1 MLNTYDISVI
11 LRFEKGFPADLLI
24 RCIQLVEQAVYNS
37 ELMELKLLFEETVN
51 LFDMPSN
58 KAEDLFHKM
67 QDDLAQYKGQTLR
80 IEGASK
86 GSLLLAGV
94 VISIA
99 SPLIMLTFGESIKD
113 AWKKTKLYK
122 KIEDVLLWT
131 WKGKVE
137 DIGKNIESSARDD
150 DKLISNGVIAEVK
163 AHKDIG
169 ENKLNVKIVVQISLP
184 ANREALPTYGE
195 NMNKIIEYID
205 LNQRDRKDEGPSSS
219 HNSGRGRIKH

>member
-1 MLNTYDISVI
+1 MLNSYDINVI

-37 ELMELKLLFEETVN
+37 ELMELKLLFEETVKF
-51 LFDMPSN
+51 FDMPSN
-58 KAEDLFHKM
+58 KAEDLFSKLR
-67 QDDLAQYKGQTLR
+67 DDLAHYKGQTLR
-80 IEGASK
+80 IETASE

-99 SPLIMLTFGESIKD
+99 SPLIIFTFGESIKD

-137 DIGKNIESSARDD
+137 DIGKNIEDAARDD
-150 DKLISNGVIAEVK
+150 VELISNGVNTKVK
-163 AHKDIG
+163 KDTG
-169 ENKLNVKIVVQISLP
+169 ENNLNVKIVIEFSLP
-184 ANREALPTYGE
+184 ANRELLPTYGE
-195 NMNKIIEYID
+195 NMNKIIKYIA
-205 LNQRDRKDEGPSSS
+205 LN
-219 HNSGRGRIKH
+219 

>member
-1 MLNTYDISVI
+1 MLNSYDINVI

-24 RCIQLVEQAVYNS
+24 RCIQLVEQGVYNS
-37 ELMELKLLFEETVN
+37 ELMELKLLFEETVSF
-51 LFDMPSN
+51 FDMPSN

-80 IEGASK
+80 IETASE

-99 SPLIMLTFGESIKD
+99 SPLIILTFGESIKD

-137 DIGKNIESSARDD
+137 DIGKNIEGAARDD
-150 DKLISNGVIAEVK
+150 VELMSSGVQLESKLYL
-163 AHKDIG
+163 DI
-169 ENKLNVKIVVQISLP
+169 NNTHYTKIVIQISQP
-184 ANREALPTYGE
+184 AYRKALPTYGE
-195 NMNKIIEYID
+195 NVNKIKKNIALD
-205 LNQRDRKDEGPSSS
+205 QKDGEDDGPSSS
-219 HNSGRGRIKH
+219 HNRGRGRIKH